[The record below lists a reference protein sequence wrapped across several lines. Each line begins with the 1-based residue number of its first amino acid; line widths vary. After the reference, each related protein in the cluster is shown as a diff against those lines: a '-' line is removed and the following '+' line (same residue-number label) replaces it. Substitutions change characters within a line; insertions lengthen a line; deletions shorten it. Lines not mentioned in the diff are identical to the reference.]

1 MLIIIQMQITEN
13 NTQLRIKTIQSQKIE
28 MKQNLS
34 TDWSGCMDT
43 GDEMP
48 DVISQS
54 FQPEKL
60 FIM

>member
-34 TDWSGCMDT
+34 TDWSVCMDT